1 MGESE
6 TFRIDSGVKQG
17 CFISLYLFNAC
28 YDVVM
33 KEGNMGIGWRIVRF
47 LEDGREWRLPSVL
60 YANGLVLCGESEK
73 ELS

>member
-1 MGESE
+1 MYH
-6 TFRIDSGVKQG
+6 V
-17 CFISLYLFNAC
+17 SLVIQCIYEC
-28 YDVVM
+28 SDVVM

-60 YANGLVLCGESEK
+60 YANGLVLWGESEK